1 MFLLAYYQNSFSTE
15 SNQTDAQT
23 TYGQNSVKFEANNF
37 SYKRKEKKRGIYA
50 LKALKS
56 MKMFQLVYK
65 QNICNRFKQNVFI
78 RISQSS
84 LKTNIK

>member
-1 MFLLAYYQNSFSTE
+1 MDKIQLSLKPIIFP
-15 SNQTDAQT
+15 
-23 TYGQNSVKFEANNF
+23 K
-37 SYKRKEKKRGIYA
+37 KEKKKKRGIYA

-84 LKTNIK
+84 FKTNIK